1 MKVLVVVEDDPDM
14 RTLIRLTLALEE
26 RFEVGGEA
34 ATAAEAIETVRRVD
48 DVALIILDHFIE
60 GDVMGLQA
68 APLLKAAAPSAK
80 ILLFTSHDLAME
92 ARREPAIEA
101 YLSKQQLDQLV
112 PTARR
117 LVGLA
122 GTTSTS

>member
-14 RTLIRLTLALEE
+14 RMLIRLTLALE
-26 RFEVGGEA
+26 RQFHVDGEA
-34 ATAAEAIETVRRVD
+34 STAAAALETVRRLD
-48 DVALIILDHFIE
+48 DDLDLIILDHFID

-80 ILLFTSHDLAME
+80 ILLFTSHDLATE

-101 YLSKQQLDQLV
+101 YLSKSNLDQLV

-117 LVGLA
+117 LLGLA
-122 GTTSTS
+122 PAA